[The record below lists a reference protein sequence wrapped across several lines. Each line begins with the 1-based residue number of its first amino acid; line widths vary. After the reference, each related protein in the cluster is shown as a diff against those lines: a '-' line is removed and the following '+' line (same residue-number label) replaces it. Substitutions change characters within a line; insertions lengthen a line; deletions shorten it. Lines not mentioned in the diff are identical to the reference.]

1 MNNKQNNINIKNNN
15 NENNINIK
23 NNNNENIFYYINKL
37 PFFIVNEIK
46 KYIPAKQLIF
56 VNRERYTNLHYL
68 IRYQIPSI
76 NFEKY
81 IRNILYRDF
90 DFVFQ
95 QILQE
100 NYLKWFN
107 IKEYFYKNATYKNYI
122 YFIKAFCIENN
133 SEKCRFLINSFL
145 EKLGLCKNQHKKNI
159 IKHIRWKR

>member
-1 MNNKQNNINIKNNN
+1 MNTKQNNINIKN
-15 NENNINIK
+15 ENK
-23 NNNNENIFYYINKL
+23 NIFYYINKL

-46 KYIPAKQLIF
+46 KYIPAQQLIF
-56 VNRERYTNLHYL
+56 VNREKYTNLHYL
-68 IRYQIPSI
+68 IRYKIPSI

-100 NYLKWFN
+100 NYLKWLD

-133 SEKCRFLINSFL
+133 SEKCRILLNVFL

-159 IKHIRWKR
+159 IKHIRWKH